1 MGVFFVS
8 EEKKNDKIELID
20 IIKDISIIGGILIVI
35 NAYFRWGSNKDTLID
50 ESLISLLAFGL
61 LILTAI
67 MQNYDLNLQREE
79 LKATRL
85 ELKESADA
93 QKEQKIEMD
102 KSNKL
107 VLRNLKQSQFFEL
120 MRLREEL
127 IKGLEVVSFT
137 KINNMFLNRISYEI
151 DEVVQKDELLMKT
164 LTKHRTIFVNLDVK
178 SLEMLKENEVDA
190 YNCLNV
196 IFREKY
202 KDTLDNYVTLE
213 YAKIVQINNIINLML
228 EQKHVVGR
236 YQTSLAKILSNS
248 IDQKMINTLRE
259 NFGYTKKELKLLDI
273 DKMMKIKD
281 EDKFYIIMGGDL
293 TLEKFIEYIQRV

>member
-1 MGVFFVS
+1 MEVFFMS

-20 IIKDISIIGGILIVI
+20 IIKDISITGGILIVI
-35 NAYFRWGSNKDTLID
+35 NAYFRRGSNKDTLID
-50 ESLISLLAFGL
+50 ESLISLFAFGL

-127 IKGLEVVSFT
+127 INALDIKTFT
-137 KINNMFLNRISYEI
+137 ETNRAYIKKLVYKINNNIEINKVLNNKMKLHGIEFQYINI
-151 DEVVQKDELLMKT
+151 DSLATLKQNDIEGYNILNGIFKDEYHYL
-164 LTKHRTIFVNLDVK
+164 INNNVK
-178 SLEMLKENEVDA
+178 KE
-190 YNCLNV
+190 YS
-196 IFREKY
+196 
-202 KDTLDNYVTLE
+202 
-213 YAKIVQINNIINLML
+213 KIVQINNIINLLL
-228 EQKHVVGR
+228 EDKRVAGS
-236 YQTSLAKILSNS
+236 YNIKIAEILGKS
-248 IDQKMINTLRE
+248 INERMMKTFRE
-259 NFGYTKKELKLLDI
+259 NFGYTKAEIKLQDI
-273 DKMMKIKD
+273 DRMMKIKG
-281 EDKFYIIMGGDL
+281 EDDFYKIMGGKL
-293 TLEKFIEYIQRV
+293 TLEEFVEYISY

>member
-1 MGVFFVS
+1 MS

-20 IIKDISIIGGILIVI
+20 IIKDISITGGILIVI
-35 NAYFRWGSNKDTLID
+35 NAYFRRGSNKDTLID
-50 ESLISLLAFGL
+50 ESLISLFAFGL

-127 IKGLEVVSFT
+127 INALDIKTFT
-137 KINNMFLNRISYEI
+137 ETNRAYIKKLVYKINNNIEINKVLNNKMKLHGIEFQYINI
-151 DEVVQKDELLMKT
+151 DSLATLKQNDIEGYNILNGIFKDEYHYL
-164 LTKHRTIFVNLDVK
+164 INNNVK
-178 SLEMLKENEVDA
+178 KE
-190 YNCLNV
+190 YS
-196 IFREKY
+196 
-202 KDTLDNYVTLE
+202 
-213 YAKIVQINNIINLML
+213 KIVQINNIINLLL
-228 EQKHVVGR
+228 EDKRVAGS
-236 YQTSLAKILSNS
+236 YNIKIAEILGKS
-248 IDQKMINTLRE
+248 INERMMKTFRE
-259 NFGYTKKELKLLDI
+259 NFGYTKAEIKLQDI
-273 DKMMKIKD
+273 DRMMKIKG
-281 EDKFYIIMGGDL
+281 EDDFYKIMGGKL
-293 TLEKFIEYIQRV
+293 TLEEFVEYISY

>member
-1 MGVFFVS
+1 MS

-20 IIKDISIIGGILIVI
+20 IIKDISITGGIKIVI

-50 ESLISLLAFGL
+50 ESLISLFAFGL

-127 IKGLEVVSFT
+127 INALDIKTFT
-137 KINNMFLNRISYEI
+137 ETNRAYIKKLVYKINNNIEINKVLNNKMKLHGIEFQYINI
-151 DEVVQKDELLMKT
+151 DSLATLKQNDIEGYNILNGIFKDEYHYL
-164 LTKHRTIFVNLDVK
+164 INNNVK
-178 SLEMLKENEVDA
+178 KE
-190 YNCLNV
+190 YS
-196 IFREKY
+196 
-202 KDTLDNYVTLE
+202 
-213 YAKIVQINNIINLML
+213 KIVQINNIINLLL
-228 EQKHVVGR
+228 EDKRVAGS
-236 YQTSLAKILSNS
+236 YNIKIAEILGKS
-248 IDQKMINTLRE
+248 INERMMKTFRE
-259 NFGYTKKELKLLDI
+259 NFGYTKAEIKLQDI
-273 DKMMKIKD
+273 DRMMKIKG
-281 EDKFYIIMGGDL
+281 EDDFYKIMGGKL
-293 TLEKFIEYIQRV
+293 TLEEFVEYISY